1 MRSRALTA
9 FAACAVVVAI
19 VASAAAPTRAIA
31 NSSGGATALASGCKV
46 TATSLVGLARGEA
59 MSLNF
64 TNVGREVLVAA
75 LLFLDRDGHPVKAS
89 RARVGPGESLSLGLS
104 YGEVADPAGIRPQ
117 TRVVVIAQPPD
128 PEADRPSELGV
139 ASLEVFDEGT
149 GKSAYGLL
157 LPAIRPSATG
167 GGDVGVAECDEYIKK

>member
-1 MRSRALTA
+1 MRSRSLTA
-9 FAACAVVVAI
+9 VAACVSAAAI

-31 NSSGGATALASGCKV
+31 ASSCKLK
-46 TATSLVGLARGEA
+46 ATSLVGLARGEG

-75 LLFLDRDGHPVKAS
+75 LLFLDRDGRPVKAS
-89 RARVGPGESLSLGLS
+89 RARVGPGESMSLGLS
-104 YGEVADPAGIRPQ
+104 YGEVVAPAGVRAQTRAVVAAKSPDADADP
-117 TRVVVIAQPPD
+117 
-128 PEADRPSELGV
+128 PSELGV

-157 LPAIRPSATG
+157 LPAIQPSARS
-167 GGDVGVAECDEYIKK
+167 GGDVGVAECDEYIKG

>member
-9 FAACAVVVAI
+9 VAACVVAGAI

-31 NSSGGATALASGCKV
+31 ASSGCTLK
-46 TATSLVGLARGEA
+46 ATSLFGLARGEG

-75 LLFLDRDGHPVKAS
+75 LLFLDRDGHPMKAS
-89 RARVGPGESLSLGLS
+89 RARVGPGESMSLGLS
-104 YGEVADPAGIRPQ
+104 YGEVVAPAGVRPQ
-117 TRVVVIAQPPD
+117 TRAVVAAQSPD
-128 PEADRPSELGV
+128 ADADTPSELGV

-157 LPAIRPSATG
+157 LPAIQPSARG
-167 GGDVGVAECDEYIKK
+167 GGDVAVAECDEYIKR